1 MIGSTASFGS
11 LYSSPRSGGVT
22 STPTQQ
28 QVNATPSHQSSGV
41 QAMLGTT
48 GTAIEGI
55 TGLELPML
63 IALGALATLLIYLD

>member
-11 LYSSPRSGGVT
+11 MYNTPRAGGVA

-28 QVNATPSHQSSGV
+28 QVNAAPSRQTAGV
-41 QAMLGTT
+41 QQMLGMT
-48 GTAIEGI
+48 GTAIEGV

-63 IALGALATLLIYLD
+63 IALGALAVLLIYLD